1 MAPTTTLDY
10 LFKIPLGVACVI
22 ICKGKDCKYCDSN
35 WPQEHKVINGI
46 FSDWLNLFF
55 IICFNRIK

>member
-1 MAPTTTLDY
+1 MTTTTIDY
-10 LFKIPLGVACVI
+10 LFKIPLGVACVC

-46 FSDWLNLFF
+46 FSNWFNLFF
-55 IICFNRIK
+55 SRIKWHINR